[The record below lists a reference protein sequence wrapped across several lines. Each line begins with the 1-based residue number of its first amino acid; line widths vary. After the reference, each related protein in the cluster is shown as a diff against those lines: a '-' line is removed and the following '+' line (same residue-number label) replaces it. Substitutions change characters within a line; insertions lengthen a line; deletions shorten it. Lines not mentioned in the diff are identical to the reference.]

1 MTVGSTARSL
11 LKQLPKLL
19 RRRRCKLFTSLQSP
33 IALFGG
39 FFQCSHPLGRG
50 AVFSLGVVGRLD
62 VDFTKGDNVGTAYD
76 SNIVT
81 ARRSGQ
87 PTPQILLSIRN
98 RKSLHKDFIS
108 SHHERVNHAYWRLAS
123 GIEVDF
129 IVNDMQVAIE
139 SKAAAHITA
148 DQSSAVQSS
157 NVQ

>member
-1 MTVGSTARSL
+1 MNRRSRLPRHSKSLLPNLRIPRPLCTWGWPKTSSSSQRARRHSTLSLFGNARRRRMTVGSTARSL

-62 VDFTKGDNVGTAYD
+62 VDFAKGDNVGAAYD
-76 SNIVT
+76 SNIVA

-87 PTPQILLSIRN
+87 PTPQIL
-98 RKSLHKDFIS
+98 
-108 SHHERVNHAYWRLAS
+108 
-123 GIEVDF
+123 
-129 IVNDMQVAIE
+129 
-139 SKAAAHITA
+139 
-148 DQSSAVQSS
+148 
-157 NVQ
+157 